1 MLTVFD
7 ARLVFA
13 VNVFLAVFHSP
24 KSNFN
29 EVIDA
34 LEVAAVKPAKDRVCF
49 SAICEIFRLCS
60 NGSTLNVPVSS
71 MDTAVFDDVVTS
83 PVFPSIALRFLSSVD
98 RSPFSWP
105 SADTETVLSSIRFW
119 ITLLL

>member
-13 VNVFLAVFHSP
+13 VNAFLAVFHSP

-34 LEVAAVKPAKDRVCF
+34 VEVAAVKPAKDRVCF
-49 SAICEIFRLCS
+49 SAICEILRLCS
-60 NGSTLNVPVSS
+60 KGSTL
-71 MDTAVFDDVVTS
+71 
-83 PVFPSIALRFLSSVD
+83 
-98 RSPFSWP
+98 
-105 SADTETVLSSIRFW
+105 
-119 ITLLL
+119 